1 MLRRLAPHRLPR
13 LLAPVA
19 LAVVAAAGCEA
30 RTTVDVD
37 VREDGSGTVE
47 VAVGL
52 DADAMTRI
60 PDLDDD
66 GVSGPADL
74 VALLRVEDM
83 AAAGWDVG
91 EPEAP
96 AEGDEGAMTWV
107 RATKPFG
114 TPDEAV
120 AVLSEVTGAEGALRD
135 LSLDR
140 STGFGSTSFAF
151 AGTVDLSGGLEAFG
165 DAGLA
170 GALDGEPLGEDAVA
184 IEQRLGQPLADAFA
198 LDLTV
203 ALPGS
208 VDAGTGEASG
218 DGVTW
223 SPRLGE
229 GPAALEASSEQRD
242 LAALGLAGV
251 AAASGVALLVVL
263 ALRAVRR
270 R

>member
-1 MLRRLAPHRLPR
+1 MLRRLAPHRLAR

-19 LAVVAAAGCEA
+19 LALVAAAGCEV

-37 VREDGSGTVE
+37 VAEDGSGTVE

-52 DADAMTRI
+52 DADAMSRI

-74 VALLRVEDM
+74 AALLRVEDM

-96 AEGDEGAMTWV
+96 AEGDEGGMTWV

-135 LSLDR
+135 MSLAR
-140 STGFGSTSFAF
+140 STGFGSTSFDF

-170 GALDGEPLGEDAVA
+170 GALDGEPLGEDAAA
-184 IEQRLGQPLADAFA
+184 IEQRIGQPLADAFA

-208 VDAGTGEASG
+208 MDAGTGEASG

-229 GPAALEASSEQRD
+229 GAVDMAASSQQRD
-242 LAALGLAGV
+242 VVALGLAAV
-251 AAASGVALLVVL
+251 AVASGALLVAVL
-263 ALRAVRR
+263 VLRLVRR
-270 R
+270 